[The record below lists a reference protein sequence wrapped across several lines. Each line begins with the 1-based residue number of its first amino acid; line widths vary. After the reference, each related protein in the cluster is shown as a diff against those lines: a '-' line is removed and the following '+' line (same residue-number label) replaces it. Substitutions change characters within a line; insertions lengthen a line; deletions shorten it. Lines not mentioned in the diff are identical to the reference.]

1 MAKRKDND
9 DDSDDDSPG
18 VLTQLREHIAAVPTV
33 RWHQFGGGL
42 IAVAALGGGV
52 SVAPVQTVAATAGL
66 IASVFGLPLLSS
78 AILSAVPGTS
88 VAESAGEAWLTLGFK
103 ALSDPV
109 IHQDET
115 GAVSIRDG
123 GGDGPR
129 YRFCKTFVGF
139 DVARTADAFG
149 EAAIK
154 GKRLGEY
161 RSDVAADGGVGV
173 LPEGHEP
180 TDSVAN
186 GGHLGFVPT
195 FSHERSKDLS
205 SETFVRSDRWLA
217 RWRSVATGDRSE
229 RAHQEAIKE
238 FADGSPEFSD
248 RQIIMMSL
256 GGAVGGLT
264 VGFLLWGLLLV

>member
-1 MAKRKDND
+1 MSDND
-9 DDSDDDSPG
+9 DADDTPDEPG
-18 VLTQLREHIAAVPTV
+18 ALAQLRERVAAVPTV
-33 RWHQFGGGL
+33 RWHQFGAGVVS
-42 IAVAALGGGV
+42 VAALGGGL
-52 SVAPVQTVAATAGL
+52 SVAPVQTVAVAAGL
-66 IASVFGLPLLSS
+66 VASVVGLPLVSS

-103 ALSDPV
+103 ATSDPI

-115 GAVSIRDG
+115 GRVSIRDG
-123 GGDGPR
+123 DGDGPR

-139 DVARTADAFG
+139 DVERDTDTYG

-173 LPEGHEP
+173 LPDGHEP
-180 TDSVAN
+180 TDIVTN
-186 GGHLGFVPT
+186 GGHLGFLPT
-195 FSHERSKDLS
+195 FSHERSENLS
-205 SETFVRSDRWLA
+205 SATFVRTDRWLA

-264 VGFLLWGLLLV
+264 VGFLLWGLLLA